1 MRGRLSI
8 VDLAGARGLIPGIR
22 RASIAPSIKA
32 PVAPIIEGRVARPVT
47 SEPID
52 KRPGM
57 RWAVRRW
64 APSLSDDLAPIVP
77 RAMPEFSLTPLVAP
91 TTAAPASGGGFWSGL
106 ASGLSQAVQGIL
118 PSLAQVGAA
127 RVMTS
132 QQAALLR
139 QQGQQ
144 LYTPANIN
152 TLMSQAQFEA
162 AQRQVEQGRQLGTTS
177 LPLSGTAL
185 ALIGGAGLVLYLAM
199 RKK

>member
-8 VDLAGARGLIPGIR
+8 VDLAGTRGLVPDIR
-22 RASIAPSIKA
+22 RASIAPSIKTPA
-32 PVAPIIEGRVARPVT
+32 ARVIEGRTPRLNAAGGKPF
-47 SEPID
+47 
-52 KRPGM
+52 K
-57 RWAVRRW
+57 WAPRRW
-64 APSLSDDLAPIVP
+64 APSLSDDLEPIIP
-77 RAMPEFSLTPLVAP
+77 RAMPEISLTPLVAP
-91 TTAAPASGGGFWSGL
+91 VLTPSASTAAPSGGFWSGI

-127 RVMTS
+127 RVMTT